1 MKLKRNKYNMQH
13 QWITAFRTGQLVPTM
28 LQQVTPNDIWHGNS
42 TGIFRMEPL
51 EAPAFM
57 QYNIYSHLFFVP
69 YTQIM
74 DEFEDWITDPDYAL
88 TDTIDYTVALGTNH
102 PILEAFG
109 NTTNATSA
117 VDINLLPVR
126 AYNHVF
132 NTYFRNEHE
141 AEVSLDYLTDLHTVS
156 HPNSGYFGSMTDES
170 QLGSEETVSSV
181 SSFGVMALRTAQHEQ
196 AERER
201 RSMYGDDY
209 QSMLE
214 ADFGIKNNNSDLDRP
229 IHVARGKT
237 TMGISEVVATAEG
250 TSSDIG
256 QFKGHG
262 ISGMNMRVR
271 PRRFN
276 NYGLLI
282 GVTYARPRFQIKY
295 GIDRNLKTMFDNKDI
310 LYNPFLANDNLIA
323 VPNSEIRNDA
333 SPNGIYA
340 YQFRY
345 EHLRS
350 ARDTIAGD
358 MLETANEAW
367 TAHKTVAGLPALSTL
382 KKVESPVQIFQDQ
395 TASRTELR
403 CYFNHNVS
411 KHSLVNKRPTR
422 RSMYT

>member
-1 MKLKRNKYNMQH
+1 MKLKRNHYQMNH
-13 QWITAFRTGQLVPTM
+13 NWITSFRTGQLVPTF

-69 YTQIM
+69 YSQIM
-74 DEFEDWITDPDYAL
+74 EEFEDWIVDPDYSL
-88 TDTIDYTVALGTNH
+88 TDTIDLTLGIGVNH

-109 NTTNATSA
+109 NPTNATAS
-117 VDINLLPVR
+117 VDVNLLPVR
-126 AYNHVF
+126 AYNHIW

-141 AEVSLDYLTDLHTVS
+141 TEVSLDYVTDLHGVS
-156 HPNSGYFGSMTDES
+156 HPGTGYFGSMTDEA
-170 QLGSEETVSSV
+170 QMGSEETVSSV
-181 SSFGVMALRTAQHEQ
+181 SNFGVLALRGAMRQQ
-196 AERER
+196 SERER
-201 RSMYGDDY
+201 RSMYGEDY
-209 QSMLE
+209 QSYLE
-214 ADFGIKNNNSDLDRP
+214 ADFGITNNNATLDRP
-229 IHVARGKT
+229 THVARSKT

-262 ISGMNMRVR
+262 ISGMNMRVK
-271 PRRFN
+271 PRKFN
-276 NYGLLI
+276 DYGLLV

-295 GIDRNLKTMFDNKDI
+295 GIDRNLMKTYQNKDF
-310 LYNPFLANDNLIA
+310 LYNPMMRNDNLIVVNNA
-323 VPNSEIRNDA
+323 EIRNDS
-333 SPNGIYA
+333 SPTGIYA

-350 ARDTIAGD
+350 PRDIIAGD
-358 MLETANEAW
+358 MLDTANEAW
-367 TAHKTVAGLPALSTL
+367 TAHKTVAGLPTLETL

-403 CYFNHNVS
+403 CYFNHNVG
-411 KHSLVNKRPTR
+411 KHSLVAQRPTR
-422 RSMYT
+422 RTFNS